1 MSTTYKLLV
10 NQSHSILLNSQDVQN
25 LDVSKNHLLFNSE
38 SIDIE
43 WLERDFNQKTYR
55 FKLNGET
62 FEVQI
67 QDALDLLIENLGLGV
82 ASAHEASD
90 VIAPMPGRIVLV
102 SVSEGQQV
110 KQGDPLLT
118 LEAMKME
125 NTLVAKGDGVV
136 KDIKVSIGDTVS
148 KLQLLIEM
156 A

>member
-10 NQSHSILLNSQDVQN
+10 NQSHTILLSPEDIQN
-25 LDVSKNHLLFNSE
+25 LDVNKNHLLFDAE
-38 SIDIE
+38 SVDIE
-43 WLERDFNQKTYR
+43 WIDRDFNQKTYR

-62 FEVQI
+62 FEVRI

-82 ASAHEASD
+82 ASANEASD
-90 VIAPMPGRIVLV
+90 VIAPMPGRIVQV
-102 SVSEGQQV
+102 SVSEGQEV

-136 KDIKVSIGDTVS
+136 KHIKVNVGDTVG
-148 KLQLLIEM
+148 KLQLLVEM